1 MIFKYLILLWGTLEF
16 ILGITVVIQRDL
28 LLLKFIVEGF
38 SVLNNGFSID
48 KINNIKVFSKW
59 VGEIVILEG
68 SLYIFLASASIFFN
82 MSIIIVIIFIIII
95 EVFFFNVITNGIK
108 NFI

>member
-28 LLLKFIVEGF
+28 LLLKFIVESF

-59 VGEIVILEG
+59 VGEIVTLEG